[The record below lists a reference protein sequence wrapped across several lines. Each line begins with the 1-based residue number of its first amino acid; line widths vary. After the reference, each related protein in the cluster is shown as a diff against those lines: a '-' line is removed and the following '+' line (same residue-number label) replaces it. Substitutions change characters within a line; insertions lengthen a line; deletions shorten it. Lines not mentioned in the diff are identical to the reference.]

1 MAETERALLPR
12 DVRPKKYRLTLSPD
26 LSQYVFTGH
35 EEIHIEIL
43 EPTSRIV
50 LHAAELRVESAE
62 VKQNGAAMEA
72 ARILLDEKK
81 ETIQLEFPRIV
92 PLGPAELR
100 LTFSGKLNDQ
110 MRGFYRSLY
119 TVQEETR
126 AMAVTQFEATDA
138 RRAFPCWD
146 EPAIKATFEVTLE
159 IPPDR
164 LAISNMPPLETR
176 TDPAG
181 KKVVRFAETPIMS
194 TYLLAFI
201 VGEFDFVEGKTKEGI
216 QVRVYTPVKKKEQGL
231 FALDVAIR
239 TLSFFQDYF
248 EVPYPLP
255 KMDLIAIPDFA
266 AGAMENWGAVTYRET
281 AILVDPEQ
289 SSQATRQ
296 RVAVVIAHELAHQ
309 WFGNLVTME
318 WWTHLWLNEGFAS
331 WIEYLAV
338 DHLFPEWDIW
348 TQFVYSDFSRALG
361 QDSLENTHPIEV
373 EVKDP
378 NEIGEIFDAISYS
391 KGASIIRMLEA
402 FLGAEPFRRGLSR
415 YLKRHQYGNAT
426 TEDLWH
432 ALAEASGKPVKE
444 MMDTWTKQSGY
455 PLLSLEEEGRSFS
468 LRQSR
473 FFLAGRAREE
483 EERDP
488 AQWSVP
494 VGVLAPRQPEPSFFI
509 LRERRAP
516 IDLPGNG
523 KEWIKLNP
531 KQTGFYR
538 VNYPSKFWGSF
549 GKVIQSKA
557 VFAPDRL
564 GLENDAFAL
573 ARAGFLPASQAL
585 TLASTYSDE
594 SDYTVWADLATNLSE
609 LTMILP
615 EEPVYRSFRLF
626 ACSLYRPT
634 ARRLSWE
641 AQPGEGHLAIL
652 LRSLLLA
659 ELGGYGD
666 EATIAEARRRFARFL
681 KNPRDLRPDL
691 RFPVYRLEVEN
702 GDEESYE
709 AVLGTFRK
717 SDLHEEKMRALRALG
732 FSQQPKLLQRTL
744 ELSLSPEVRPQDTP
758 LAIGSVAWNRRGR
771 ELAWKFLQSRWE
783 EFNRRYGRGGF
794 LLARLISSTTSDF
807 ASEEKAAEVEE
818 FFRAH
823 PAPAAERTIRQSI
836 ERIHSNAAWLK
847 RDLKSIEE
855 WLADNAGSQI

>member
-1 MAETERALLPR
+1 MAETERIMLPR

-26 LSQYVFTGH
+26 LSQYLFTGR
-35 EEIHIEIL
+35 EEIDIEVL
-43 EPTSRIV
+43 EPAARIV
-50 LHAAELRVESAE
+50 LHAADLRVESAE
-62 VKQNGAAMEA
+62 VRQNGAKMDAN
-72 ARILLDEKK
+72 RIILDEKK
-81 ETIQLEFPRIV
+81 ETVQLEFPRT
-92 PLGPAELR
+92 LQRGPAELR
-100 LTFSGKLNDQ
+100 IAFNGKLNDQ

-119 TVQEETR
+119 TVNGETR
-126 AMAVTQFEATDA
+126 VMAVTQFEATDA

-164 LAISNMPPLETR
+164 IAISNMPPVETR
-176 TDPAG
+176 THQG
-181 KKVVRFAETPIMS
+181 KKVVRFAESPIMS

-201 VGEFDFVEGKTKEGI
+201 VGDFDFVEGKTNEGI

-239 TLSFFQDYF
+239 TLSFFQEYF

-296 RVAVVIAHELAHQ
+296 RVTVVIAHELAHQ

-391 KGASIIRMLEA
+391 KGASIIRMLES
-402 FLGAEPFRRGLSR
+402 FLGAEPFRNGLSR

-426 TEDLWH
+426 TEDLWQ
-432 ALAEASGKPVKE
+432 ALADASGKPVKE

-473 FFLAGRAREE
+473 FSLEGPARG
-483 EERDP
+483 ERDP

-494 VGVLAPRQPEPSFFI
+494 VGVLTPGQPEPRFFI
-509 LRERRAP
+509 LRERKAP
-516 IDLPGNG
+516 FDLPVNG

-538 VNYPSKFWGSF
+538 VNYPSKLWSSF
-549 GKVIQSKA
+549 DKLIQSKT
-557 VFAPDRL
+557 VLAPDRL

-573 ARAGFLPASQAL
+573 ARAGFLSTPQSL
-585 TLASTYSDE
+585 TLASSYSDE
-594 SDYTVWADLATNLSE
+594 SDYTVWADLAMNLSE
-609 LTMILP
+609 LSMILP
-615 EEPVYRSFRLF
+615 EEPAYRSFRLF

-634 ARRLSWE
+634 ARRLTWE
-641 AQPGEGHLAIL
+641 AQPGEGHLVTL

-659 ELGGYGD
+659 ELGSCGD
-666 EATIAEARRRFARFL
+666 EATIEEAKRRLALFL
-681 KNPRDLRPDL
+681 KDPRSLRPDL
-691 RFPVYRLEVEN
+691 RFPVYRLTVEY

-709 AVLGTFRK
+709 AVLGVFRK

-732 FSQQPKLLQRTL
+732 FSQHPHLLQRTL
-744 ELSLSPEVRPQDTP
+744 EFSLSPEVRPQDTP
-758 LAIGSVAWNRRGR
+758 LAIGSVAWNRKGR

-783 EFNRRYGRGGF
+783 EFNRRYGKGGF

-807 ASEEKAAEVEE
+807 VTEDKAKEVEE
-818 FFRAH
+818 FFRTH

-836 ERIHSNAAWLK
+836 ERIRSNAGWLK
-847 RDLKSIEE
+847 RDLKSIQQ
-855 WLADNAGSQI
+855 WLANYVQHHP